1 MRQIRYHSG
10 WRCAAAAAVI
20 AILPLMAAVAK
31 ESPASVKAADQD
43 IVKGDLRAAEI
54 ELRNAVREAPQD
66 PLIRAKLAK
75 VYLKLGDPI
84 SAEREARAARERNGA
99 EADYLPVLADAL
111 LRQGKFADVVNL
123 VQPGNRPAALESQLR
138 VALGLA
144 AEGQHDAK
152 KAEAMLRDAVR
163 LDPQAVPAK
172 VALARLV
179 APTNLA
185 EANKLV
191 DEAVATDPRSVE
203 ALQAKGEMLLK
214 QGDRA
219 GAMNRFDAALKI
231 DPKNISVRLA
241 RAQLNISQDKF
252 QAADED
258 LGPILKAEPAN
269 FMANYLRGL
278 EFARKKNYTEAD
290 RIFERLEPTFSRFV
304 SGYYLA
310 GATKFELGQ
319 YAQAET
325 LLGKYL
331 ARVSND
337 PRATR
342 LIASAAL
349 RQRATG
355 RAIEYLK
362 PAVAKSPSDAPLVIL
377 LGNAYLAAGKPDL
390 ALQQFEKAAA
400 LEPKNP
406 TIETRVALSEIG
418 AGNSKQGLAELERV
432 FDTEAG
438 ATVAGPT
445 LVLGELHA
453 GQPDKAAKVVAALI
467 KRDGN
472 NPLYLTLSGM
482 VHIAQHDNAG
492 AESAFR
498 AALAKQPGFVPALRD
513 LAQLYLATARPD
525 EAKKIYGDWL
535 KQKPN
540 DVTALLGLANV
551 AVAQKKWSEATDAL
565 NRARTAAPNDPAPG
579 LALVRLYELR
589 QDWTNAKSTASALSV
604 QFPSDVP
611 VLEAQARAQIG
622 AGDINGAI
630 SSYKR
635 AYELAPD
642 AAQTL
647 ARYVA
652 LLDAAKYFREAR
664 NVLQAAVAKNPK
676 NTSLKLDLIR
686 ATAQA
691 DGLDAAIAKAN
702 AYAKDDPTSGAYDL
716 AAAGLYEKAG
726 RVGDAVALLEK
737 SAAARPADDPTVI
750 ALARNYIRIGDFG
763 KAEAMLTKRLKADPK
778 NTASRM
784 VLAPLYLATGRPV
797 DAEKVY
803 NEVLAQKPN
812 DVAALLGLADVAIAQ
827 KKWSAVTDDLARAR
841 VAAPNDPTPVLKLI
855 NFYGMRQ
862 DWKNAT
868 ATADQLAA
876 KFPNNV
882 NVLDAQARAQF
893 GAGDTAA
900 AIATYKRAYALAPN
914 STPILSRYLAIL
926 NGAKNYTEVRNV
938 LQAALARDP
947 KNASVKS
954 DLIRIEAKIGGLPA
968 GIAKAQAF
976 AKGDPDNSLYD
987 LVAADLYQQAGKG
1000 AEAAALLEK
1009 DLAARPKDDNLRI
1022 GLARL
1027 YNEARN
1033 EAKAEAV
1040 LQDRLKTDPNNYD
1053 LGVALAALYLD
1064 AKKYDVATSEYN
1076 RLLAARPADPAVLNN
1091 LAWLL
1096 QQKGDLTKAHEL
1108 AQRAV
1113 AAAPSAPQ
1121 IDDTFGWILLA
1132 QGDTG
1137 KAVTYLTA
1145 ANVSAPTN
1153 PAIQYHLAVALQK
1166 VGRAADAQAML
1177 EKLLAS
1183 GASFADKADA
1193 EKLLQQLKRG

>member
-1 MRQIRYHSG
+1 MRHARYLLG
-10 WRCAAAAAVI
+10 WRCAAIGAVI
-20 AILPLMAAVAK
+20 AVTAPMVALAK

-43 IVKGDLRAAEI
+43 IVKGDLKAAEI

-66 PLIRAKLAK
+66 PQIRVKLAK
-75 VYLKLGDPI
+75 VYLSLGDPV

-111 LRQGKFADVVNL
+111 LRQSKFADVVNL
-123 VQPGNRPAALESQLR
+123 IQPGNRPAAVESQLR
-138 VALGLA
+138 LALGLA
-144 AEGQHDAK
+144 SAGQHDLK

-163 LDPQAVPAK
+163 LDPKAVPPK
-172 VALARLV
+172 IALARFLS
-179 APTNLA
+179 AANPA

-191 DEAVATDPRSVE
+191 DEAIAADPRSIE
-203 ALQAKGEMLLK
+203 ALQVKGEMLIR
-214 QGDRA
+214 QGDQA
-219 GAMNRFDAALKI
+219 GAMSRFDTALKI
-231 DPKNISVRLA
+231 DPKNAPVRLN
-241 RAQLNISQDKF
+241 RAQLNISQGKF

-258 LGPILKAEPAN
+258 LDPILKANPNN

-278 EFARKKNYTEAD
+278 EFAKKKDYTQAD
-290 RIFERLEPTFSRFV
+290 RIFEQLAPIFPRFV
-304 SGYYLA
+304 GGYYLA

-325 LLGKYL
+325 LLQKYL
-331 ARVSND
+331 ARVPND
-337 PRATR
+337 PRAAR
-342 LIASAAL
+342 LIATAAL
-349 RQRATG
+349 RQRAPA

-362 PAVAKSPSDAPLVIL
+362 PVVAKSPSDAQSITL
-377 LGNAYLAAGKPDL
+377 LGNAYVAAGKPDL
-390 ALQQFEKAAA
+390 ALQQFEKAAS

-406 TIETRVALSEIG
+406 TIETRVALSQIS
-418 AGNSKQGLAELERV
+418 AGQSKQGLAELERV

-445 LVLGELHA
+445 LVLSQLRA
-453 GQPDKAAKVVAALI
+453 GQVDKAANVVAALI
-467 KRDGN
+467 KRDAN

-482 VHIAQHDNAG
+482 VHVAQHDNSG
-492 AESAFR
+492 AETALR
-498 AALAKQPGFVPALRD
+498 AALAKQPGFAPALRD
-513 LAQLYLATARPD
+513 LAQLYLATSRPD
-525 EAKKIYGDWL
+525 DAKKIYDDWL
-535 KQKPN
+535 KQKPGE
-540 DVTALLGLANV
+540 VTAMLGLADV
-551 AVAQKKWSEATDAL
+551 AIAQKKWAEAMDQL

-589 QDWTNAKSTASALSV
+589 QDWTNAKSTASAVSI
-604 QFPSDVP
+604 QFPSDVA
-611 VLEAQARAQIG
+611 VLEAEGQAQLG
-622 AGDINGAI
+622 AGDVNGAI

-642 AAQTL
+642 APQAL
-647 ARYVA
+647 ARYIT
-652 LLDAAKYFREAR
+652 LLDSAKYFREAQG
-664 NVLQAAVAKNPK
+664 VLQAAVDKNPK
-676 NTSLKLDLIR
+676 STSLKLDLIR

-691 DGLDAAIAKAN
+691 DGLDAAISKAGG
-702 AYAKDDPTSGAYDL
+702 YAKDDPANGAYDL

-726 RVGDAVALLEK
+726 RITDAVALLEK
-737 SAAARPADDPTVI
+737 AAAARPGDDATVVT
-750 ALARNYIRIGDFG
+750 LARDYIRVGDFA
-763 KAEAMLTKRLKADPK
+763 KAEATLTSRLKADPK
-778 NTASRM
+778 NIAARM
-784 VLAPLYLATGRPV
+784 VLAPLYLATGRPA
-797 DAEKVY
+797 DADRVY
-803 NEVLAQKPN
+803 NEVLAQKPD
-812 DVAALLGLADVAIAQ
+812 DVAAMLGLADVAINQ
-827 KKWSAVTDDLARAR
+827 KKWSVATDVIARAR
-841 VAAPNDPTPVLKLI
+841 TAAPNDPAPGLKLI

-876 KFPNNV
+876 KFPSNV
-882 NVLDAQARAQF
+882 DVLDAQARAQF

-900 AIATYKRAYALAPN
+900 AAATYKRAYALAPN
-914 STPILSRYLAIL
+914 SALILSRYLSTL
-926 NGAKNYTEVRNV
+926 NTAKNYNQVRDV

-947 KNASVKS
+947 KNASIKS
-954 DLIRIEAKIGGLPA
+954 DLIRVEDETGGLSA

-976 AKGDPDNSLYD
+976 AKDDPGSSIYD
-987 LVAADLYQQAGKG
+987 LVSADLYQKAGKG
-1000 AEAAALLEK
+1000 AEAIALLEK
-1009 DLAARPKDDNLRI
+1009 DLAARPADDNLRV

-1027 YNEARN
+1027 YTETGN

-1040 LQDRLKTDPNNYD
+1040 LNDRLKTDPSSYA
-1053 LGVALAALYLD
+1053 LQMALAALYLD
-1064 AKKYDVATSEYN
+1064 AKKHDAATAQYT

-1091 LAWLL
+1091 LAWLY
-1096 QQKGDLTKAHEL
+1096 QQKGDLTKAYEL

-1145 ANVSAPTN
+1145 ANVSAPTD
-1153 PAIQYHLAVALQK
+1153 PAIQYHLAVALNRA
-1166 VGRAADAQAML
+1166 GRAGDAQAML